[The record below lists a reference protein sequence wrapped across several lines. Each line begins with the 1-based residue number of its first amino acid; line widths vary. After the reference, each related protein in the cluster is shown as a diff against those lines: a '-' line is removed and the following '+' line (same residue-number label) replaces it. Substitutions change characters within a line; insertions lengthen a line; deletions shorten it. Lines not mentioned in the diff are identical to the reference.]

1 MLKRRLGLMALAVAG
16 ALLAG
21 SCATG
26 AAFRKGEMAASN
38 GDWDTAVAHLTKAV
52 QDSPDKPEY
61 KAALERATYFAS
73 RVHYTRG
80 REFEDKDDLL
90 NALAEY
96 RRAIEYDGQN
106 RPAMAKAAE
115 TEVKLRERAEA
126 ARPPSKIEKMREEA
140 RKKTAEPILNP
151 ASRAP
156 LQVRFTNASLKE
168 VLSFIGTTA
177 GINVTY
183 DQQFVDKPVTID
195 LADVTFEQALNQIMR
210 ANTLFYKVLD
220 ERTIIIVPENAQK
233 RAQYEEQVIRVFF
246 ISHADATELS
256 QLINT
261 VIRVPQMAV
270 QPTLLPSKTAN
281 TITVRATTGVADIIE
296 RIIRANDRP
305 RAEII
310 VDVQILEVNR
320 SRVKEYGIS
329 LTKYQLGAIFSP
341 EATPGASQEV
351 PPFNLNTISQ
361 GVSTADFYLT
371 VPSAVVKFLE
381 SDSRT
386 KVIAKPQLRGA
397 EGTKLTLNLG
407 EEVPV
412 LATVFGAAAAG
423 GIATVPTSSYN
434 YRSVG
439 IILEITP
446 RVTYEGEIIMDLA
459 VESSTL
465 GPEESVG
472 GQSARRFPTRKVS
485 TRLRLREG
493 ESNLLAGLLQED
505 ERKTLKGFPGILR
518 LPVIKQLFSNNEET
532 VNQTDIVMLL
542 TPHIVRTHELT
553 QEDLNPIFI
562 GTQQNIGLTG
572 PPPLIAPTGPP
583 DVAPG
588 APPPAEP
595 TAPAATQPP
604 AQPQPTAP
612 ATAQPRPGFPP
623 GAPVSPVPTITPP
636 PAVTPPAVTPPAAQP
651 PAAQPPA
658 TPPLTL
664 PPAAPPAAQP
674 QTEPPS
680 AAGAVAQ
687 IVVTPPGTEFRVG
700 SGPYTVPIS
709 INGASR
715 VSVITLT
722 LTFNPAVLRVRQV
735 QPGTFMRQSGAT
747 ATFTESIDAAA
758 GRVDIAI
765 TRSDDAAGASGAGLL
780 AAVLFEPVAAGQSPL
795 ATSGVATNPEG
806 AQVRLQFSPITVN
819 VR

>member
-1 MLKRRLGLMALAVAG
+1 MVLGVAG
-16 ALLAG
+16 ALLAV

-26 AAFRKGEMAASN
+26 AAFRKGETAASN
-38 GDWDTAVAHLTKAV
+38 GDWDTAVVHLTKAV
-52 QDSPDKPEY
+52 QDSPETLEY
-61 KAALERATYFAS
+61 KAALQRATYFAS
-73 RVHYTRG
+73 RVHYTKG
-80 REFEDKDDLL
+80 REYEDKDDLP

-96 RRAIEYDGQN
+96 RKSLEYDGTN
-106 RPAMAKAAE
+106 RPAIAKAAE
-115 TEVKLRERAEA
+115 IEVKLRERAEA

-220 ERTIIIVPENAQK
+220 ERTIMVIPDNPQK

-270 QPTLLPSKTAN
+270 QPTLLANKTAN
-281 TITVRATTGVADIIE
+281 TITVRATVAVADIIE

-310 VDVQILEVNR
+310 VDLMILEVNR
-320 SRVKEYGIS
+320 SRAKQYGLS
-329 LTKYQLGAIFSP
+329 LSSYQIGVIFSP
-341 EATPGASQEV
+341 EVAPGASQGGVSV

-361 GVSTADFYLT
+361 GVSTTDFYLS

-397 EGTKLTLNLG
+397 EGTKLSLNLG

-434 YRSVG
+434 YRSIG
-439 IILEITP
+439 IIVEMTP
-446 RVTYEGEIIMDLA
+446 RVTYEGEIILDLA
-459 VESSTL
+459 VEASTL
-465 GPEESVG
+465 GPEENVG
-472 GQSARRFPTRKVS
+472 GQTARRFPTRKVS

-505 ERKTLKGFPGILR
+505 ERKTLRGFPGILR
-518 LPVIKQLFSNNEET
+518 LPVIKQLFSDNDEAI
-532 VNQTDIVMLL
+532 NQTDIVMLL

-572 PPPLIAPTGPP
+572 PPPLIAPAGPP

-588 APPPAEP
+588 APPPAP
-595 TAPAATQPP
+595 AQPPAQPAAPAAAQPP

-623 GAPVSPVPTITPP
+623 GAPVSPFPTITPP
-636 PAVTPPAVTPPAAQP
+636 QPPTPVPVPTAQP
-651 PAAQPPA
+651 PAQPPA
-658 TPPLTL
+658 TQP
-664 PPAAPPAAQP
+664 PPAAQP
-674 QTEPPS
+674 QTEAP
-680 AAGAVAQ
+680 AAARDVAQ
-687 IVVTPPGTEFRVG
+687 ILVSPPGTEFRVG
-700 SGPYTVPIS
+700 AGPYTVPIS

-735 QPGTFMRQSGAT
+735 QQGTFMRQAGAT
-747 ATFTESIDAAA
+747 ATFTESIDAAE

-780 AAVLFEPVAAGQSPL
+780 AAVLFESVAAGQSTL
-795 ATSGVATNPEG
+795 TTSGVATNPEG